1 MAKSDVGTITVYL
14 EARSQAF
21 DAGIKKATSSIGKL
35 EGRLKQT
42 GMAFTEFQ
50 SKIGVTVAAV
60 EVLAKASDA
69 AARAMK
75 GDFDGVVETM
85 RQLPMGLGTAFGA
98 MYDLSTRHI
107 WGHADEIAASKE
119 QIKRLEEKQAQL
131 TKLTAAD
138 EARRLQISQ
147 ARVLLSTKSADLLTH
162 EVMRNEAIADI
173 ERQRV
178 RDTETI
184 TRLNSLTGGLSDQ
197 AARRHIDRINSGAN
211 ELKDIHQEIFE
222 IEQQRLALDF
232 NAERIQNIEQA
243 AQAEESRLREAAAHW
258 ASYYS
263 QIGAGDE
270 TRLKLATNLN
280 QKLLDL
286 YDKQLAVLSAQKAE
300 QVDLDAVQQKI
311 DAQRLSHMRFLH
323 LEEARMRA
331 KLSDSE
337 RPSAVSMS
345 FGTPVGSITLPDRA
359 NTAALMREHIS
370 EQRRTT
376 EEVKALQR
384 ELNQWSIQP

>member
-119 QIKRLEEKQAQL
+119 QIKKLEEKQAQL

-138 EARRLQISQ
+138 EARVQ
-147 ARVLLSTKSADLLTH
+147 ARALQTESSSSS
-162 EVMRNEAIADI
+162 
-173 ERQRV
+173 RQLFEDFV
-178 RDTETI
+178 DA
-184 TRLNSLTGGLSDQ
+184 LDG
-197 AARRHIDRINSGAN
+197 ARRAAWREIVRRDRSAA
-211 ELKDIHQEIFE
+211 
-222 IEQQRLALDF
+222 LAVWK
-232 NAERIQNIEQA
+232 
-243 AQAEESRLREAAAHW
+243 RLREK
-258 ASYYS
+258 
-263 QIGAGDE
+263 
-270 TRLKLATNLN
+270 R
-280 QKLLDL
+280 
-286 YDKQLAVLSAQKAE
+286 
-300 QVDLDAVQQKI
+300 
-311 DAQRLSHMRFLH
+311 
-323 LEEARMRA
+323 LEEALLPADLRGKVSYPFDREWEPYER
-331 KLSDSE
+331 LDEILGSVEDFFTRRVGE
-337 RPSAVSMS
+337 RPVILWFRHQEEPARDRHAVRAEAEGYELRRPDGTWEDFSPLVDLAVEDLLAIGEGDRLESSEPAATS
-345 FGTPVGSITLPDRA
+345 FPVVGRVLVLQFLP
-359 NTAALMREHIS
+359 NFLEKEI
-370 EQRRTT
+370 Q
-376 EEVKALQR
+376 EEYYQHL
-384 ELNQWSIQP
+384 